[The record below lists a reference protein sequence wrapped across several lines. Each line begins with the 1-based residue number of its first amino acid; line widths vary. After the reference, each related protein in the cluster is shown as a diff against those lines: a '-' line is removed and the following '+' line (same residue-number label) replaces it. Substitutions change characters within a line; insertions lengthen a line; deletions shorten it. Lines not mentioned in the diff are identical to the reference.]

1 MTALSFDEAAFST
14 RRSAWGFGT
23 PEDESWRDDA
33 ICSQTDPE
41 AFFPEKGGSTKEPK
55 KICNGSETSDPCPV
69 RAECLQY
76 ALDHDE
82 RFGIWGGLS
91 ERERRRLKRGIDV
104 TPAHLNSHP
113 ASDACYQRGCDSPQ
127 CRQAHNAY
135 ERGLRRRKNGS
146 AA

>member
-1 MTALSFDEAAFST
+1 MNIIGSFGLPDEDWINDALC
-14 RRSAWGFGT
+14 
-23 PEDESWRDDA
+23 PQVDA
-33 ICSQTDPE
+33 DT
-41 AFFPEKGGSTKEPK
+41 FFVDKGESTKPAK
-55 KICNGSETSDPCPV
+55 SVCALCPV

-82 RFGIWGGLS
+82 RFGVWGGLS

-127 CRQAHNAY
+127 CRAAHNAY